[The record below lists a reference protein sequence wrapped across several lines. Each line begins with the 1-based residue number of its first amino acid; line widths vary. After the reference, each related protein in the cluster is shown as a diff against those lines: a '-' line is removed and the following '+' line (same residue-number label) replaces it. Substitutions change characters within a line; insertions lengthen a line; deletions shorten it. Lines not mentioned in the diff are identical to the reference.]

1 MEVVMFVAYGDGQS
15 IVVVD
20 YEALVK
26 AYGLYKKG
34 FVSRAGNILSEAR
47 AGVFYA
53 PGEMPP
59 EVWVEEE
66 GFDNLPFFPGR
77 AVLVLGSG
85 LSEEEEKEVMPV
97 GVATWKLHPL
107 ILVDQELLGLK
118 AC

>member
-1 MEVVMFVAYGDGQS
+1 MKFVAYGEGEM
-15 IVVVD
+15 IVVVE

-34 FVSRAGNILSEAR
+34 MISRAGNLLSEAR

-53 PGEMPP
+53 PAEMPSN
-59 EVWVEEE
+59 VWIEEDG
-66 GFDNLPFFPGR
+66 GFDNLPFFEGR
-77 AVLVLGSG
+77 AVLVLGC

>member
-1 MEVVMFVAYGDGQS
+1 MKFVALGDGQA
-15 IVVVD
+15 IVVVEH
-20 YEALVK
+20 EALAK

-34 FVSRAGNILSEAR
+34 LISRAGNLLSEAR

-59 EVWVEEE
+59 KVWVEEDG
-66 GFDNLPFFPGR
+66 GFDNLPFFEGR

-85 LSEEEEKEVMPV
+85 FLSEEEEKEVMPV

-107 ILVDQELLGLK
+107 ILVDQEVLGL
-118 AC
+118 A